1 MVLSRSS
8 ALKAVKLNLPSV
20 DRYQEP
26 YDRPQKGTV
35 LVEGVEPKYRAGL
48 QDIPHRLAHLG
59 KGSIH
64 GSNTIREVKSP
75 GEEAFYISA
84 VLNS

>member
-1 MVLSRSS
+1 MNRLDAPLCVFSFGIQFFPGLDCDFFSLPQGRPDVVLSRSS

-35 LVEGVEPKYRAGL
+35 LVEGVEPKYRGGL
-48 QDIPHRLAHLG
+48 YR
-59 KGSIH
+59 
-64 GSNTIREVKSP
+64 R
-75 GEEAFYISA
+75 
-84 VLNS
+84 